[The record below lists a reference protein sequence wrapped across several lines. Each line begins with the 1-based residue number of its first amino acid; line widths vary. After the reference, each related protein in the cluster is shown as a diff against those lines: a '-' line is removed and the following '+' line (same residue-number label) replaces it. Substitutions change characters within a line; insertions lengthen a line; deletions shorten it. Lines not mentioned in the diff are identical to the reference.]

1 MKTKTTLAM
10 IGLSVVLGYGCSSQ
24 PVTEEKPAVED
35 RTPVPSK
42 PAAPPAAQTRPGT
55 GSGDVSSKPIPPDA
69 SAGAGQA
76 TTGQNP
82 LKDPNNILSKRS
94 VFFDYDSDAIKEEF
108 RPILQ
113 AHAKYLSSNRAA
125 RMLIQ
130 GSADDRGS
138 REYNISLGQRR
149 ADAVKRMLVLLGAQ
163 DVQVEAASLGEEKPR
178 CEDKTEACY
187 AQNRRGDILYGGEY

>member
-1 MKTKTTLAM
+1 MKTKTTLAL

-24 PVTEEKPAVED
+24 PTTEEKPAVED

-42 PAAPPAAQTRPGT
+42 PVAPPTVQTRPGT
-55 GSGDVSSKPIPPDA
+55 GSGDVSSKPIAPGG
-69 SAGAGQA
+69 SGGQTQA
-76 TTGQNP
+76 GQNP

-94 VFFDYDSDAIKEEF
+94 VFFEYDSDAIKEEF
-108 RPILQ
+108 RSVLQ

-130 GSADDRGS
+130 GNADDRGS

-178 CEDKTEACY
+178 CEDKSDACY

>member
-1 MKTKTTLAM
+1 
-10 IGLSVVLGYGCSSQ
+10 
-24 PVTEEKPAVED
+24 
-35 RTPVPSK
+35 
-42 PAAPPAAQTRPGT
+42 
-55 GSGDVSSKPIPPDA
+55 VSSKPIPPGT
-69 SAGAGQA
+69 GAGQA
-76 TTGQNP
+76 TTGQSP

-187 AQNRRGDILYGGEY
+187 AQNRRGDMLYGGEY